1 MMTIYDDGYDDDD
14 DGGDD
19 DDDDVDDDVVDDDD
33 DDDDDDDEDD
43 DDAAGACEMTL
54 KGLSCFFTNTIVV
67 SKTVRYYMYI
77 AQSTHVYSCSCS
89 ELCMHTWMSTHLR
102 VWL

>member
-1 MMTIYDDGYDDDD
+1 MMTIYDDGYDDVAVV
-14 DGGDD
+14 
-19 DDDDVDDDVVDDDD
+19 DVVVVDDDD
-33 DDDDDDDEDD
+33 DD

-54 KGLSCFFTNTIVV
+54 KELSCFFTNTIVV

-89 ELCMHTWMSTHLR
+89 ELKRTEAKG
-102 VWL
+102 